1 MKGDNIMQI
10 FDTLNN
16 IKTELKFSD
25 KVTIYLCGVTVYDDA
40 HIGHARTII
49 VFDVLR
55 RFLESQKNI
64 VEIVQNFTDV
74 DDKIIAR
81 ANEKKVSTVELTSKY
96 TENYF
101 RDFDKLN
108 VKRATHYPKA
118 TEHIEDML
126 NLISQLIDKKY
137 AYITKNGVYFSVS
150 KFHDYGKLSK
160 KNIKELI
167 SGSRIMI
174 DEEKNDPLDFALWK
188 FSDTKP
194 IWNSPWGEGRP
205 GWHIECSAMSRKYLG
220 DGFDIHGGG
229 RDLIFPHHEN
239 EIAQSESSTSSQF
252 AKIWMHVGMITINGE
267 KMSKSIGNVKSVNHV
282 LENWGSNIIRLF
294 CLSGHYSK
302 PIDYSEKIMMEN
314 VTKLR
319 QIEVSYYELRLA
331 EGMNEKS
338 YTNEFVN
345 ECKEEFDSA
354 LNNDFNIPV
363 ALTAFYK
370 LIREINSLA
379 AEEKITRDVSS
390 IILPELERMM
400 DILGINIVK
409 ISDDEKDEINHL
421 IEKRNV
427 YRNEKNFDEADKI
440 REQIAEKN
448 ITFID
453 HKNSTRWVKR
463 EKIKAE

>member
-1 MKGDNIMQI
+1 MKGNSIMRI

-16 IKTELKFSD
+16 TKTELEFTE

-74 DDKIIAR
+74 DDKIITR
-81 ANEKKVSTVELTSKY
+81 ANEKKVSTVELASKY

-137 AYITKNGVYFSVS
+137 AYITKNGIYFSVS

-167 SGSRIMI
+167 SGSRITV

-239 EIAQSESSTSSQF
+239 EIAQSESSTSNKF
-252 AKIWMHVGMITINGE
+252 AKIWMHVGMITIDGE

-314 VTKLR
+314 ITKLR